1 MTPLPTK
8 KLRIPK
14 RRKISEY
21 HLNQMVAAFKKEGQL
36 KPILIDTRLGVVDG
50 AARLLAARELGWK
63 TILTRKL
70 TEGPAIARRTN
81 QRGSRR
87 APTTAGH
94 IS

>member
-1 MTPLPTK
+1 MTPLPLK

-21 HLNQMVAAFKKEGQL
+21 HLSEMVAAFKKDGQL
-36 KPILIDTRLGVVDG
+36 KSILIDTRLNVIDG

-70 TEGPAIARRTN
+70 TEGPAIARRTT
-81 QRGSRR
+81 QCGVRR
-87 APTTAGH
+87 ATTAAGYL
-94 IS
+94 